1 MCGRHADGYA
11 DIMLSCYGA
20 CKTWGVYLCL
30 CVVCD
35 SCKTAKETKAQ
46 SHNWFNQQLKGKGTT
61 LSSLVQ
67 SAATNSKSEDA
78 ADELAA
84 DELAA
89 AADELAAASVADNP
103 PVW

>member
-1 MCGRHADGYA
+1 
-11 DIMLSCYGA
+11 
-20 CKTWGVYLCL
+20 
-30 CVVCD
+30 
-35 SCKTAKETKAQ
+35 
-46 SHNWFNQQLKGKGTT
+46 

-67 SAATNSKSEDA
+67 SAAAKSKSEDA

-84 DELAA
+84 DELAD